1 MNAVGRWFGKRRSK
15 KRWALYGIGAFIALI
30 VVLALVVPAPDETT
44 STPEADEPD
53 AAEPETTTEPDET
66 TQAPEPSNV
75 DKLRQAFEDTDLL
88 GEDLTLIGLSDG
100 FLTVRFKVADNFT
113 DGAIRGGIAIDTF
126 AILEA
131 ALDSGAEWRMI
142 DIEGTF
148 PLVDEFGNEEQG
160 RVYQAVFRRKIV
172 EKINFEGI
180 DEGSLDG
187 VERLT
192 ASGSIGLHPDLRD

>member
-1 MNAVGRWFGKRRSK
+1 MNAISRWFRKPRSK
-15 KRWALYGIGAFIALI
+15 KRWALYGIGAFVALI
-30 VVLALVVPAPDETT
+30 VVLALAVPAPDETT
-44 STPEADEPD
+44 SAPEATEQPDTTTEADE
-53 AAEPETTTEPDET
+53 TTTP
-66 TQAPEPSNV
+66 APEPSNV
-75 DKLRQAFEDTDLL
+75 QKLREAFEDTDLL
-88 GEDLTLIGLSDG
+88 GEDLMLIGLSDG
-100 FLTVRFKVADNFT
+100 FLTVRFEVADNFT

-131 ALDSGAEWRMI
+131 ALDSGAEWKMI

-160 RVYQAVFRRKIV
+160 RVYEAVFRRKIV
-172 EKINFEGI
+172 EKINFDGI
-180 DEGSLDG
+180 DVGSLDG